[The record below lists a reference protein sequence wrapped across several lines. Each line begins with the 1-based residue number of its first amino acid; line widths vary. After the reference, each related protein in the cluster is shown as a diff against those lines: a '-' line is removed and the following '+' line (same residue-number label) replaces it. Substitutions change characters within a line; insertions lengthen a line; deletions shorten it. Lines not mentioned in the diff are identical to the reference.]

1 MSSQPI
7 PLARADHVLV
17 VDMAHAERGVRG
29 PDGTLELCTPEGLV
43 VERGVPLAAS
53 GPVVEA
59 LELHAEHRR
68 LQLIEPEIPADERVV
83 VLWLPAVHAQHL
95 AALGERRILGDA
107 HAGIAEGAE
116 VLRGKEREAP
126 DVAEAAGALALGVR
140 RADRLRRILADFK
153 AVAPRARA
161 AI

>member
-1 MSSQPI
+1 
-7 PLARADHVLV
+7 DV
-17 VDMAHAERGVRG
+17 AHAERGVRG
-29 PDGTLELCTPEGLV
+29 LDGIPELRSPEGLV

-95 AALGERRILGDA
+95 YALGERRILGDA
-107 HAGIAEGAE
+107 HAGIAEADE
-116 VLRGKEREAP
+116 VLSGKERESA
-126 DVAEAAGALALGVR
+126 DVAEAAGALALGVGSV
-140 RADRLRRILADFK
+140 DRLRRI
-153 AVAPRARA
+153 
-161 AI
+161 

>member
-7 PLARADHVLV
+7 PIARADHVLV

-53 GPVVEA
+53 GPVVET

-95 AALGERRILGDA
+95 DAIGERRIVGDA
-107 HAGIAEGAE
+107 HARSEE
-116 VLRGKEREAP
+116 HTSELQSLTNLVC
-126 DVAEAAGALALGVR
+126 
-140 RADRLRRILADFK
+140 RLLLEK
-153 AVAPRARA
+153 KKQT
-161 AI
+161 